1 MQWRV
6 YPFDTPLS
14 GQSFVES
21 HSKFSNRITDGSDPK
36 HVRLLWRLSLLI
48 SKGGHNSMRMLL
60 QSAGLLSGRHQ
71 VREPVRLCTTK
82 ANIGLVASTS
92 GRSPDGMTRRHV
104 RARRTLRCVASSV
117 FAEVSAEEEA
127 VEDIPAPEAQQD
139 DDADSKDR
147 ESRSEEA
154 TAELLNRE
162 VSRRRNFAI
171 ISHPDAGKT
180 TLVCIRRQAQ
190 KGGALMWQPS
200 CMPHARMHKITA
212 SHAMTTP
219 LPMVGVWFIELVP
232 AQPTY
237 RACCV
242 AP

>member
-1 MQWRV
+1 M
-6 YPFDTPLS
+6 
-14 GQSFVES
+14 
-21 HSKFSNRITDGSDPK
+21 
-36 HVRLLWRLSLLI
+36 
-48 SKGGHNSMRMLL
+48 HNSIRMML
-60 QSAGLLSGRHQ
+60 QPAGLLSGRHQ

-104 RARRTLRCVASSV
+104 RTRRTLRCVASSV
-117 FAEVSAEEEA
+117 FAEVSAEEA
-127 VEDIPAPEAQQD
+127 VEDVPASEAQHD
-139 DDADSKDR
+139 DGADSNQLAER

-180 TLVCIRRQAQ
+180 TLVCMRRAQ
-190 KGGALMWQPS
+190 KGGLS
-200 CMPHARMHKITA
+200 CANHHAHMDKSSEWPCVHGSLIN
-212 SHAMTTP
+212 HA
-219 LPMVGVWFIELVP
+219 
-232 AQPTY
+232 
-237 RACCV
+237 CHV